1 MIEVLLIRNVFEG
14 AKDAERGTLEW
25 HPDLRVRETVPPDWE
40 HLRDDLVPFTGI
52 RRLAW
57 DDEVEEGTRIA
68 FALAPRGI
76 DPATLAF
83 FIFIQIA
90 SAIVMRAL
98 LPKPPRQREDN
109 SSATYGYNGIEASRV
124 EGEPIPLYYGEL
136 RVGGQI
142 INEFVDDFGS
152 AGAQYNALVS
162 LGEGPLEQI
171 AGQTQ
176 DTELPVS
183 SESSSSVLPYSSL
196 WINDSDAQDLPGVEI
211 QTRMGSLEQ
220 APIPKFAFSSSTVAV
235 DTELVGPTQTPAT
248 WVPVLSYSSP
258 QFMNDGVTSS
268 NATWTSFGLTYSMT
282 VEGEEAVFKVYSD
295 RKSTR
300 LNSSHVS
307 ESRMPSS
314 A

>member
-142 INEFVDDFGS
+142 INEFVDDFGNGDVEAPRTEQRFAPTQFVEQRLLRRVDVHAAAVRS
-152 AGAQYNALVS
+152 REREDAPRDLDALAHERGILERADAVANAEHEVGAEVGCKAVNEQYNLSTHSWRWHKDEMDDARCAWCDVRWH
-162 LGEGPLEQI
+162 
-171 AGQTQ
+171 AGRT
-176 DTELPVS
+176 
-183 SESSSSVLPYSSL
+183 SVCP
-196 WINDSDAQDLPGVEI
+196 AQLDEA
-211 QTRMGSLEQ
+211 E
-220 APIPKFAFSSSTVAV
+220 
-235 DTELVGPTQTPAT
+235 AT
-248 WVPVLSYSSP
+248 
-258 QFMNDGVTSS
+258 
-268 NATWTSFGLTYSMT
+268 
-282 VEGEEAVFKVYSD
+282 EGEA
-295 RKSTR
+295 
-300 LNSSHVS
+300 
-307 ESRMPSS
+307 
-314 A
+314 